1 MKLNEMPDSFWSD
14 TREDSIE
21 RKKIEPLLKEFNKT
35 YASSGRQHRLYA
47 LTLTARESFVREQG
61 VWFNDDARERLIS
74 DLYHQLEHRLS
85 SHAQKN
91 YCRPIHD
98 SKRMFSLGFIEHIS
112 KETKKRV
119 SPHLHATIAIHN
131 DWHDKIL
138 ECFERNLCRE
148 HYSMRPGIFSGSA
161 WREFEKK
168 IGSIRLEN
176 CYGLYRWNCYSGK
189 SLDEEYQSCGV
200 MTTGI
205 AA

>member
-1 MKLNEMPDSFWSD
+1 MKNKSESFFLDEM
-14 TREDSIE
+14 TAREE
-21 RKKIEPLLKEFNKT
+21 LKIKPLMKEFDET
-35 YASSGRQHRLYA
+35 YVSLGRQHRLYA
-47 LTLTARESFVREQG
+47 LTLTARESFVREQSI
-61 VWFNDDARERLIS
+61 WFNDDARERLIS

-91 YCRPIHD
+91 YCRPIHH
-98 SKRMFSLGFIEHIS
+98 SKRIFSLGFIEHIS

-138 ECFERNLCRE
+138 GCFERNLCRE
-148 HYSMRPGIFSGSA
+148 NYSMRAGIFSGNA
-161 WREFEKK
+161 WREFEKRV
-168 IGSIRLEN
+168 GSIRLEN
-176 CYGLYRWNCYSGK
+176 CYGFFRWNCYSGK
-189 SLDEEYQSCGV
+189 SLDNEYQGCGL